1 MIKFNNKLCD
11 TEEIE
16 KLFSNLKDDRER
28 VRKGIGKVLNELTKI
43 LVLHNTCNSDLKHWL
58 DELVGFM
65 MEAVSVNLSPVLM
78 FSPLF
83 ESGSFP
89 KGFNKTEILTKYRG
103 KLSGT
108 NKDLIE
114 RRIKYMID
122 LNEGGV
128 NKYKTPYS
136 LEKSNRTLLE
146 PEEYFY
152 QMRYIALCLSGQL
165 DPKIDES
172 YCKEVYDGTEI
183 DWGKFFTTLP
193 TTKEKIRKRLISC
206 LKNIFGDSKG
216 LK

>member
-1 MIKFNNKLCD
+1 MIKFNNKLYD

-16 KLFSNLKDDRER
+16 KLFSNLKEER
-28 VRKGIGKVLNELTKI
+28 GKIINGIEKVLNELTKI
-43 LVLHNTCNSDLKHWL
+43 LVLHNTCNSNLKHWI

-65 MEAVSVNLSPVLM
+65 MEGSTKGLSPVLT
-78 FSPLF
+78 FLPLY
-83 ESGSFP
+83 ESGIFP
-89 KGFNKTEILTKYRG
+89 KGFDKESILIEFRG

-114 RRIKYMID
+114 RRIKYMIN
-122 LNEGGV
+122 LKEGGV
-128 NKYKTPYS
+128 NKYKAPYS
-136 LEKSNRTLLE
+136 LEKSNGTLLE

-172 YCKEVYDGTEI
+172 YCVEVYDGTEI
-183 DWGKFFTTLP
+183 EWEKFFTTLP